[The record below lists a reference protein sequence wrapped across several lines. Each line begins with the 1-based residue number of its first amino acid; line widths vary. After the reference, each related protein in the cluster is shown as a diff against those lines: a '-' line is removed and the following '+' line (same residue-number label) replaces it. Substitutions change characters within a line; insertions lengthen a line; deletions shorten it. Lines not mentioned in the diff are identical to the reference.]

1 MVRKTLA
8 LLLKQGGKEERHR
21 RAHYVYTSKTVQ
33 YKNNAMG
40 EAVHTFIH
48 NTGRIATLVAQVETQ
63 VLLLTL

>member
-1 MVRKTLA
+1 M
-8 LLLKQGGKEERHR
+8 
-21 RAHYVYTSKTVQ
+21 YTSKTVQ

-63 VLLLTL
+63 VLLLTF